1 MEKSIQ
7 EIVAWLAAIV
17 HEGAHLRLDSRA
29 VKPGDIFVAI
39 PGAKSDGRAFIR
51 VAAARG
57 AAGVLMQTREGTSD
71 AEHYPIPTLSVDHLA
86 DRLGEVATAFYGAP
100 SDHMTGIAV
109 TGTNGKTT
117 TTHWIADL
125 LTKAG
130 LACAVMGTVGCRF
143 AGRAF
148 DMPALTTPDAI
159 SLQGV
164 YAAILAAGAKAF
176 AVEASSIGLE
186 QGRMTGSRF
195 DTAVFTNLTRDHL
208 DYHHTMDVYAK
219 AKRILFAWPGLRVA
233 VINADD
239 PAGTLMAEAAR
250 ENGVTVWATTMGGK
264 PTFEAHHVVEARDVQ
279 ACEAGT
285 RLTMV
290 VDGVETPVQL
300 SQVGLFNVSNFL
312 QAAAVLLAR
321 RCDANMIAQWAE
333 TLASPPGRMQLM
345 KADGVPLTV
354 VDYSHTPDALQK
366 ALESLRPVAEA
377 RGGRLWCVFGCG
389 GDRDAGKRPL
399 MGRISAEL
407 ADETVITS
415 DNPRTENP
423 ETIIEDIRVGA
434 PEARVESD
442 RAQAITLAVSEAQA
456 KDVILIAGKGHEDYQ
471 EINGVKH
478 HFSDVEVVREAF
490 NERRMQWL
498 RSGESHHD

>member
-7 EIVAWLAAIV
+7 EIVAWLGAIV

-29 VKPGDIFVAI
+29 VRPGDVFVAI
-39 PGAKSDGRAFIR
+39 PGAKSDGRTFIR

-57 AAGVLMQTREGTSD
+57 AAGVLMHAREGVSN
-71 AEHYPIPTLSVDHLA
+71 AEHYPVPTLSVEHLA
-86 DRLGEVATAFYGAP
+86 ERLGDVATAFYGAP
-100 SDHMTGIAV
+100 SDRMTGIAV

-130 LACAVMGTVGCRF
+130 LDCAVMGTVGCRF

-148 DMPALTTPDAI
+148 EMPALTTPDAI

-164 YAAILAAGAKAF
+164 YADILAAGAKAF

-208 DYHHTMDVYAK
+208 DYHGTMDAYAH
-219 AKRILFAWPGLRVA
+219 AKRMLFGWPSLRVA

-239 PAGTLMAEAAR
+239 PAGAIMADAAHA
-250 ENGVTVWATTMGGK
+250 NGVTVWATTVGGK
-264 PTFEAHHVVEARDVQ
+264 PTFEAHHVVEARDVE

-285 RLTMV
+285 HFTMV
-290 VDGVETPVQL
+290 VDGVATPVQL
-300 SQVGLFNVSNFL
+300 SQVGFFNVSNFI

-321 RCDANMIAQWAE
+321 RCEASQIAEWAK

-354 VDYSHTPDALQK
+354 VDYSHTPDALEK
-366 ALESLRPVAEA
+366 ALESLRPVAQA

-389 GDRDAGKRPL
+389 GDRDAGKRPQ
-399 MGRISAEL
+399 MGRSSAEL

-415 DNPRTENP
+415 DNPRTEKP
-423 ETIIEDIRVGA
+423 EAIIEDIRVGA

-442 RAQAITLAVSEAQA
+442 RAVAITLAVSQAQA
-456 KDVILIAGKGHEDYQ
+456 TDVILVAGKGHEDYQ
-471 EINGVKH
+471 DINGVKH

-498 RSGESHHD
+498 RAGEAQHD